1 MASVVM
7 ADDGIAFDGVM
18 AERAPLGGAETA
30 FVALAEALAA
40 RGHQVE
46 ARNRCRAAV
55 ARLAICLRPLH
66 RQSQPPGHRARA
78 PRRASRAVAAQ
89 SRLLSEKA
97 AQSVAAR
104 LVPPDPGGERH
115 LSYGD
120 DPAMAALRRTRDY
133 PLWRSRS
140 LSHRPTSRAP
150 AAAGDLHVEPVARAR
165 LAARSLGR
173 AHQARGAGG

>member
-46 ARNRCRAAV
+46 ARNRCRTAV
-55 ARLAICLRPLH
+55 AHNGVRW
-66 RQSQPPGHRARA
+66 A
-78 PRRASRAVAAQ
+78 PRAVAAQ